1 MRHTDGLN
9 ILLFVNL
16 STPDVPIPSAL
27 RIEQGP
33 PMTEPQARKAL
44 SEWEPTRG
52 GTPLTTSTLRAVN
65 VGTMAREFQRREF
78 TRARHPSRSVQT
90 ILTGVPPRPSVHL
103 QSLYAALVYSQAV
116 ADGNPHPAKSVAE
129 VLGTNDSQARNLIRT
144 ARQKGYL
151 SEGVE
156 RRAGGQLTELGL
168 SMIDLYASPGGE

>member
-1 MRHTDGLN
+1 
-9 ILLFVNL
+9 
-16 STPDVPIPSAL
+16 
-27 RIEQGP
+27 
-33 PMTEPQARKAL
+33 MTEPQARKAL

-90 ILTGVPPRPSVHL
+90 ILTGVPPRTPPSTCKASTPH
-103 QSLYAALVYSQAV
+103 SFTARRSQTETLTQPNLWRKFS
-116 ADGNPHPAKSVAE
+116 GP
-129 VLGTNDSQARNLIRT
+129 TIRQARNLIRT

-156 RRAGGQLTELGL
+156 RRAGGQLTEL
-168 SMIDLYASPGGE
+168 SACQ